1 MIYNIWDYFMIR
13 TPTIPFY
20 YLEEYRSSNKDIY
33 EFISENKYLDNFF
46 KNALLISSKSLY
58 YSYINKP
65 EKGKKY
71 RNLCQGLLKYFIRA
85 SSRPTPYGSFANV
98 SIGEFGQNTK
108 IEKEYEIIDIK
119 VDTDWANGLIK
130 KLEDDST
137 IFKNLYLKF
146 NDICYVNGDRLKNP
160 YFANRGNL
168 TNSSEEIKENS
179 IRFTNLVKLVKN
191 NSQKFIKYSDLFCII
206 KNEYEDVD
214 DLLIHNTIKELM
226 ENEYLFTNL
235 RLPAYCSDIL
245 TYLIKILENIIE
257 ARDITDSLKKL
268 NYLFSEYKKSREI
281 STLEKIYNIMKS
293 LNESSNYIELNT
305 GCKYSSKTLDK
316 ELKNK
321 IENFVNEFSKISPET
336 NNYGFLSNFK
346 NKFIEKYGSNIEVDL
361 IEIIDENKFNGFIYL
376 NDSYNPSDREK
387 EISKIITDKIEKAIF
402 NGEEVYLTK
411 NDFKDIN
418 NSNLN
423 LTKGF
428 DLNLYIT
435 KSKEAYYLIV
445 GPNGGAPKEGSMFQ
459 RFSDSFVKKDFDE
472 YNKIYKK
479 SRELIQDNYIEVELR
494 ECTVS
499 GRTSNVVNNT
509 KNYEYYLPI
518 GLAGNKNKSLMI
530 DDLVIGLDDKENF
543 YIKSKSLN
551 KKLKFI
557 KDNMLNTRLNSKL
570 YQLLYE
576 LSSLNEDVPV
586 NRIFA
591 LGTENYIY
599 SPRIYFEG
607 VIISLKKWKFDYL
620 NLSKEKYNDFKRDLL
635 NLKKEYTMDDLVYL
649 SESDNRL
656 MLDLNREKSLE
667 LLYSTYR
674 KAGEIKL
681 TEIEPGLKNSL
692 VKDKKNRVYLN
703 EFVFSFIQEEHKIAN
718 ISIDSRL
725 NLETKNKIFMPFQ
738 DGWIYLKLYGLGNRI
753 NEFLTRHLDI
763 INDLGNPIWFFIRY
777 EDTYGPHIRLR
788 FKFKDQDEALEKF
801 KTINKWLESLY
812 SINIINKVELDSYK
826 REINRYGGD
835 ELIYLFEEYSQ
846 ISSELVIETL
856 RDYKDIDIEKI
867 YFFEIFNLYMA
878 ASHNLKDLFELLDR
892 ENIEK
897 EFRKEYKEKRKDL
910 MNIGEKI
917 LNFKYE
923 EFELLK
929 PGIKKLDAVLK
940 KYRDK
945 IDSLYDKNNL
955 TNTKKMIIGSLSHMH
970 CNRLTGD
977 RNLEYKV
984 SILIRNTIFDLIN
997 KYKHFNKS
1005 KI

>member
-1 MIYNIWDYFMIR
+1 MDYDIWDSFMIR
-13 TPTIPFY
+13 TPAIPFC
-20 YLEEYRSSNKDIY
+20 YLEEYRNSNKDIY
-33 EFISENKYLDNFF
+33 EFISENEFLDNFF

-137 IFKNLYLKF
+137 IFKKLSLKF
-146 NDICYVNGDRLKNP
+146 NDICYASGDRLKNP

-191 NSQKFIKYSDLFCII
+191 NSNKFIKYSDLFYII

-214 DLLIHNTIKELM
+214 DLLIQNTIKNLM

-235 RLPAYCSDIL
+235 RLPAYCNDIL
-245 TYLIKILENIIE
+245 AYLIEILEKIIG
-257 ARDITDSLKKL
+257 ARNITDSLKKL
-268 NYLFSEYKKSREI
+268 NSLFSEYKKSREV

-305 GCKYSSKTLDK
+305 GCKYSSKILDSK
-316 ELKNK
+316 LKNK
-321 IENFVNEFSKISPET
+321 IENFVNEFTKISPEI

-346 NKFIEKYGSNIEVDL
+346 NKFMEKYGNNVEVDL
-361 IEIIDENKFNGFIYL
+361 IEIIDKNKFNGLAYL
-376 NDSYNPSDREK
+376 NDSFNANDREK
-387 EISKIITDKIEKAIF
+387 EIIKIIKNKIERAIF
-402 NGEEVYLTK
+402 NNEEVYLVK
-411 NDFKDIN
+411 DDFKNIN
-418 NSNLN
+418 NSKLN

-435 KSKEAYYLIV
+435 KSNEDHNLIV
-445 GPNGGAPKEGSMFQ
+445 GPNGGAPKEGAMFQ
-459 RFSDSFVKKDFDE
+459 RFGDSFIKEDFDI
-472 YNKIYKK
+472 YNRIYEK
-479 SRELIQDNYIEVELR
+479 SREQIQEKYIEVELR

-499 GRTSNVVNNT
+499 GRVTNVVNNT

-518 GLAGNKNKSLMI
+518 GLVGNKNKFLSI
-530 DDLVIGLDDKENF
+530 DDLVIGLDSRENF
-543 YIKSKSLN
+543 YIKSKTLN

-599 SPRIYFEG
+599 SPRIYFED
-607 VIISLKKWKFDYL
+607 VIITLKKWRFDYL
-620 NLSKEKYNDFKRDLL
+620 NLNQEDYKSFKNDLL
-635 NLKKEYTMDDLVYL
+635 NLREIYKVCDLIYL
-649 SESDNRL
+649 TENDNRL
-656 MLDLNREKSLE
+656 MLDLNMEEDLE
-667 LLYSTYR
+667 LLYSTY
-674 KAGEIKL
+674 KKTGEIKL
-681 TEIEPGLKNSL
+681 TEVEPGLKSSL
-692 VKDKKNRVYLN
+692 VKDKEGRTYVN
-703 EFVFSFIQEEHKIAN
+703 EFVFSFIQNEYKIEN
-718 ISIDSRL
+718 ISVDSSL
-725 NLETKNKIFMPFQ
+725 NIRAKNKIFMPFQ
-738 DGWIYLKLYGLGNRI
+738 DGWIYLKLYGLGNRT

-763 INDLGNPIWFFIRY
+763 IEEMKNPLWFFIRY

-788 FKFKDQDEALEKF
+788 FKLKNQYEALEKF
-801 KTINKWLESLY
+801 NIINNWLESLY
-812 SINIINKVELDSYK
+812 TINIINKVELDSYE
-826 REINRYGGD
+826 RELNRYGG
-835 ELIYLFEEYSQ
+835 EKLIYLFEEYSQ

-856 RDYKDIDIEKI
+856 RDYEDKDMEKI
-867 YFFEIFNLYMA
+867 YFFETFNLYMA
-878 ASHNLKDLFELLDR
+878 ASHNLEDLFELLDK

-897 EFRKEYKEKRKDL
+897 EFRKEYKEKRKEL
-910 MNIGEKI
+910 MSIGDGI
-917 LNFKYE
+917 LNLKYE
-923 EFELLK
+923 EFESLK
-929 PGIKKLDAVLK
+929 PYIQKLNIILK
-940 KYRDK
+940 QYREN
-945 IDSLYDKNNL
+945 IDYLYNENNL
-955 TNTKKMIIGSLSHMH
+955 TNTKKMIIGSLLHMH

-977 RNLEYKV
+977 RNLEYKTFV
-984 SILIRNTIFDLIN
+984 MIRHAVYDLMN
-997 KYKHFNKS
+997 KYEHLKG
-1005 KI
+1005 

>member
-1 MIYNIWDYFMIR
+1 
-13 TPTIPFY
+13 
-20 YLEEYRSSNKDIY
+20 
-33 EFISENKYLDNFF
+33 
-46 KNALLISSKSLY
+46 
-58 YSYINKP
+58 
-65 EKGKKY
+65 
-71 RNLCQGLLKYFIRA
+71 
-85 SSRPTPYGSFANV
+85 
-98 SIGEFGQNTK
+98 
-108 IEKEYEIIDIK
+108 
-119 VDTDWANGLIK
+119 
-130 KLEDDST
+130 
-137 IFKNLYLKF
+137 
-146 NDICYVNGDRLKNP
+146 
-160 YFANRGNL
+160 
-168 TNSSEEIKENS
+168 
-179 IRFTNLVKLVKN
+179 
-191 NSQKFIKYSDLFCII
+191 
-206 KNEYEDVD
+206 
-214 DLLIHNTIKELM
+214 M

-235 RLPAYCSDIL
+235 RLPAYCNDIL
-245 TYLIKILENIIE
+245 AYLIKILERITE

-268 NYLFSEYKKSREI
+268 NSLFSEYKKSREV

-293 LNESSNYIELNT
+293 LNKSSNYIELNT
-305 GCKYSSKTLDK
+305 GCKYSSKILDSK
-316 ELKNK
+316 LKNK
-321 IENFVNEFSKISPET
+321 IENFVNEFSKISPEI
-336 NNYGFLSNFK
+336 NNYGFLDNFK
-346 NKFIEKYGSNIEVDL
+346 NKFIEKYGSNIEVNL

-376 NDSYNPSDREK
+376 NDSYNQSDREK
-387 EISKIITDKIEKAIF
+387 EISKIITNKIEKAIF
-402 NGEEVYLTK
+402 NGEEVYFTK

-435 KSKEAYYLIV
+435 KSKESYDLIV
-445 GPNGGAPKEGSMFQ
+445 GPNGGSPKEGSMFQ

-494 ECTVS
+494 ECTAS

-649 SESDNRL
+649 SENDNRL
-656 MLDLNREKSLE
+656 MLDLNREESLE
-667 LLYSTYR
+667 LLYSTY
-674 KAGEIKL
+674 KKTGEIKL

-692 VKDKKNRVYLN
+692 VDDKKNRVYLN
-703 EFVFSFIQEEHKIAN
+703 EFVFSFIQEEYKVAN
-718 ISIDSRL
+718 TSIDSSL
-725 NLETKNKIFMPFQ
+725 NIESKNKIFMPFQ

-763 INDLGNPIWFFIRY
+763 IHDLGNPTWFFIRY

-788 FKFKDQDEALEKF
+788 FKFNNQDEALKKF
-801 KTINKWLESLY
+801 KIINKWLESLY
-812 SINIINKVELDSYK
+812 EINIINKVELDSYE

-856 RDYKDIDIEKI
+856 RYYKDIDIEKI

-878 ASHNLKDLFELLDR
+878 VSHNLNDLFDLLNRD
-892 ENIEK
+892 NIEK

-910 MNIGEKI
+910 INIGEG
-917 LNFKYE
+917 
-923 EFELLK
+923 LLDFTD
-929 PGIKKLDAVLK
+929 I
-940 KYRDK
+940 
-945 IDSLYDKNNL
+945 
-955 TNTKKMIIGSLSHMH
+955 
-970 CNRLTGD
+970 
-977 RNLEYKV
+977 
-984 SILIRNTIFDLIN
+984 
-997 KYKHFNKS
+997 
-1005 KI
+1005 

>member
-1 MIYNIWDYFMIR
+1 MDYDIWDSFMIR
-13 TPTIPFY
+13 TPAIPFC
-20 YLEEYRSSNKDIY
+20 YLEEYRNSNKDIY
-33 EFISENKYLDNFF
+33 EFISENEFLDNFF

-137 IFKNLYLKF
+137 IFKKLYLKF
-146 NDICYVNGDRLKNP
+146 NDICYASGDRLKNP

-191 NSQKFIKYSDLFCII
+191 NSNKFIKYSDLFYII

-214 DLLIHNTIKELM
+214 DLLIQNTIKNLM

-235 RLPAYCSDIL
+235 RLPAYCNDIL
-245 TYLIKILENIIE
+245 AYLIEILEKIIG

-268 NYLFSEYKKSREI
+268 NSLFSEYKKSREV

-305 GCKYSSKTLDK
+305 GCKYSSKILDSK
-316 ELKNK
+316 LKNK
-321 IENFVNEFSKISPET
+321 IENFVNEFTKISPEI

-346 NKFIEKYGSNIEVDL
+346 NKFMEKYGNNVEVDL
-361 IEIIDENKFNGFIYL
+361 IEIIDENKFNGLAYL
-376 NDSYNPSDREK
+376 NDSFNASGGEK
-387 EISKIITDKIEKAIF
+387 EIIKIIKNKIEIAIF
-402 NGEEVYLTK
+402 NDKEVYLVK
-411 NDFKDIN
+411 GDFKNID
-418 NSNLN
+418 NSKLK

-435 KSKEAYYLIV
+435 KSNEDYNLIV
-445 GPNGGAPKEGSMFQ
+445 GPNGGSPKEGSMFQ

-649 SESDNRL
+649 SENDNRL
-656 MLDLNREKSLE
+656 MLDLNREESLE
-667 LLYSTYR
+667 LLYSTY
-674 KAGEIKL
+674 KKTGEIKL

-692 VKDKKNRVYLN
+692 VDDKKNRVYLN
-703 EFVFSFIQEEHKIAN
+703 EFVFSFIQEEYKIAN
-718 ISIDSRL
+718 TSIDSSL
-725 NLETKNKIFMPFQ
+725 NIESKNKIFMPFQ

-763 INDLGNPIWFFIRY
+763 IDDLGNPTWFFIRY

-801 KTINKWLESLY
+801 KIIDKWLESLY
-812 SINIINKVELDSYK
+812 SINIINKVELDSYE
-826 REINRYGGD
+826 RETNRYGG
-835 ELIYLFEEYSQ
+835 EKLIELFEEYSQ
-846 ISSELVIETL
+846 ISSELAIETL
-856 RDYKDIDIEKI
+856 RNYKDIDIEKI
-867 YFFEIFNLYMA
+867 YFFEIFYLYMS
-878 ASHNLKDLFELLDR
+878 ASHNLEDLFVLLDR
-892 ENIEK
+892 DNLEK
-897 EFRKEYKEKRKDL
+897 EFRKEYREKRKEL
-910 MNIGEKI
+910 ISIGERI
-917 LNFKYE
+917 LSLKYGD
-923 EFELLK
+923 FESLK
-929 PGIKKLDAVLK
+929 PYIQNINRILK
-940 KYRDK
+940 KYREKMDY
-945 IDSLYDKNNL
+945 LYNENNL
-955 TNTKKMIIGSLSHMH
+955 TNTDKMIIGSLTHMH

-977 RNLEYKV
+977 RGLEYKTFV
-984 SILIRNTIFDLIN
+984 MIRHTIYDLLN
-997 KYKHFNKS
+997 KKKYLKRKL
-1005 KI
+1005 

>member
-13 TPTIPFY
+13 TPTIPFN
-20 YLEEYRSSNKDIY
+20 YLEEYRNSNKDIY
-33 EFISENKYLDNFF
+33 EFISENYDLDKFF

-214 DLLIHNTIKELM
+214 DLLIHNTIRELM

-305 GCKYSSKTLDK
+305 GCKYSSKTLNK

-321 IENFVNEFSKISPET
+321 IENFVNEFSKISPEI
-336 NNYGFLSNFK
+336 NNYGFLDNFK
-346 NKFIEKYGSNIEVDL
+346 NEFIEKYGSNIEVDL

-387 EISKIITDKIEKAIF
+387 EISKIITNKIEKAIF

-411 NDFKDIN
+411 DDFKNID
-418 NSNLN
+418 NSKLN

-435 KSKEAYYLIV
+435 KSKGAYNLIV

-459 RFSDSFVKKDFDE
+459 RFSDSFVKEDFDE

-518 GLAGNKNKSLMI
+518 GLAGNENKFLMI
-530 DDLVIGLDDKENF
+530 DDLIIGLDDKENF

-557 KDNMLNTRLNSKL
+557 KDNMLNTKVNSKL

-635 NLKKEYTMDDLVYL
+635 NLKKEYTMDNLVYL
-649 SESDNRL
+649 SENDNRL
-656 MLDLNREKSLE
+656 MLDLNREESLE
-667 LLYSTYR
+667 LLYSTY
-674 KAGEIKL
+674 KKTGEIKL

-692 VKDKKNRVYLN
+692 VDDKKNRVYLN
-703 EFVFSFIQEEHKIAN
+703 EFVFSFIQEEYKIAN

-725 NLETKNKIFMPFQ
+725 NLEAKNKIFMPFQ
-738 DGWIYLKLYGLGNRI
+738 DGWIYIKLYGLGNRI

-763 INDLGNPIWFFIRY
+763 IDDLGNPTWFFIRY

-812 SINIINKVELDSYK
+812 TINIINKIELDSYE

-892 ENIEK
+892 KNIAK
-897 EFRKEYKEKRKDL
+897 EFRKEYKEKRKEL
-910 MNIGEKI
+910 MSIGEDI
-917 LNFKYE
+917 LNLKYG
-923 EFELLK
+923 EFEPLK
-929 PGIKKLDAVLK
+929 SYIQKLNIILK

-945 IDSLYDKNNL
+945 IDYLYNENNL
-955 TNTKKMIIGSLSHMH
+955 TNTKEMIIGSLSHMH

-977 RNLEYKV
+977 RALEYKTFV
-984 SILIRNTIFDLIN
+984 IIRHTVYDLLN
-997 KYKHFNKS
+997 KKKYLKRKL
-1005 KI
+1005 

>member
-1 MIYNIWDYFMIR
+1 MDYDIWDSFMIR
-13 TPTIPFY
+13 TPAIPFC
-20 YLEEYRSSNKDIY
+20 YLEEYRNSNKDIY
-33 EFISENKYLDNFF
+33 EFISENEFLDNFF

-98 SIGEFGQNTK
+98 SIGEFGKNTK

-137 IFKNLYLKF
+137 IFKNLSLRF
-146 NDICYVNGDRLKNP
+146 NDTCYVSGDRLKNP

-191 NSQKFIKYSDLFCII
+191 NSKKFIKYSDLYYII

-214 DLLIHNTIKELM
+214 DLLIHNTIQKLM

-245 TYLIKILENIIE
+245 TYLIKILEKIIE

-268 NYLFSEYKKSREI
+268 NFLFSEYKKNKDA
-281 STLEKIYNIMKS
+281 STLEKIYNIMES

-305 GCKYSSKTLDK
+305 GCKYSSRILDSK
-316 ELKNK
+316 LKDK
-321 IENFVNEFSKISPET
+321 IEKFVNELTKISPEIK
-336 NNYGFLSNFK
+336 NYGFLNNFK
-346 NKFIEKYGSNIEVDL
+346 NKFMDKYGINVEVDL
-361 IEIIDENKFNGFIYL
+361 VEIIDENKFNGLAYL
-376 NDSYNPSDREK
+376 NDSFNPNEREK
-387 EISKIITDKIEKAIF
+387 EIIKIIKNKIESAIF
-402 NGEEVYLTK
+402 NDKEVYLLK
-411 NDFKDIN
+411 DDFKDID

-428 DLNLYIT
+428 DLNLYII
-435 KSKEAYYLIV
+435 KSKESYDLIV
-445 GPNGGAPKEGSMFQ
+445 GPNGGSPKEGSMFQ
-459 RFSDSFVKKDFDE
+459 RFSDSFVKEDFDE

-518 GLAGNKNKSLMI
+518 GLAGNKNKFLMI

-543 YIKSKSLN
+543 YIKSKALN

-649 SESDNRL
+649 SENDNRL
-656 MLDLNREKSLE
+656 MLDLNREESLE
-667 LLYSTYR
+667 LLYSTYI

-692 VKDKKNRVYLN
+692 VEDKKNRVYLN
-703 EFVFSFIQEEHKIAN
+703 EFVFSFIQEEYKIAN
-718 ISIDSRL
+718 TSIDSIL
-725 NLETKNKIFMPFQ
+725 NIEAKNKIFMPFQ

-763 INDLGNPIWFFIRY
+763 IDDIGNPTWFFIRY
-777 EDTYGPHIRLR
+777 EDAYGPHIRLR

-812 SINIINKVELDSYK
+812 AINIINKVELDSYE
-826 REINRYGGD
+826 REINRYGG
-835 ELIYLFEEYSQ
+835 EKLIQLFEEYSQ

-867 YFFEIFNLYMA
+867 YFYEIFNLYIA

-897 EFRKEYKEKRKDL
+897 EFRKEYKEKRREL
-910 MNIGEKI
+910 MSIGERI
-917 LNFKYE
+917 LSLKYGD
-923 EFELLK
+923 FESLK
-929 PGIKKLDAVLK
+929 PYIQNTNRILK
-940 KYRDK
+940 IYRGK
-945 IDSLYDKNNL
+945 IDYLYNENNL
-955 TNTKKMIIGSLSHMH
+955 TNTNKMIIGSLLHMH
-970 CNRLTGD
+970 CNRLTGN
-977 RNLEYKV
+977 RELEYKTFV
-984 SILIRNTIFDLIN
+984 MIRHTVYDLLN
-997 KYKHFNKS
+997 KKKYLKRKL
-1005 KI
+1005 